1 MNKILIY
8 IMLPFFGCML
18 GSCEDF
24 LTELPETAVPEKE
37 AMVTLSD
44 AEQVVLGI
52 YSTFKNPSLYSGA
65 MVEASEVQSDLF
77 YAAIGF
83 TNQYG
88 DFYRWEIRP
97 NETVLLSIY
106 GGLYQI
112 VNRCNFFFDHKDEV
126 EATLTKDSDKDLLKK
141 YTADAAFMRAYAY
154 HDLVR
159 LFCKPYEPATADK
172 DLGIPLY
179 LHYRVEG
186 KTVEVLPRATMKQCY
201 AQMLADL
208 NLAAELEPR
217 KGTNTPF
224 VTQGAIAALRSR
236 LALYMQDW
244 AEAEKYATEVIDAKT
259 DGVRIYSL
267 ADAYYNDYTPAGELS
282 NEYSMML
289 TYDSSDE
296 IIWKLSF
303 SNTDFTGCLGAFYMS
318 INSARY
324 NPNYLPADWLMGSY
338 KDYDRR
344 YEVGFPQVSTMH
356 SGLSNVCC
364 KYPGN
369 PDIDGN
375 AGPYYCNMPKLIRL
389 SEIYLI
395 RAEARCMQE
404 KTRLACEDI
413 TKLLKARIRNYGSF
427 LTEQAQLLGNIQDER
442 ARELVAEGF
451 RLTDLKR
458 WHLGFERQPQPG
470 TLEGN
475 RYSSLKVKADDNL
488 FVWPIP
494 QHEITASGGI
504 VVQN

>member
-1 MNKILIY
+1 M
-8 IMLPFFGCML
+8 MLLPLFGSML
-18 GSCEDF
+18 FSCEDF
-24 LTELPETAVPEKE
+24 LTELPDTAVPEEE
-37 AMVTLSD
+37 AMKTLSD

-126 EATLTKDSDKDLLKK
+126 EATLTKESDKELMKK

-159 LFCKPYEPATADK
+159 FFCKPYEPATADT
-172 DLGIPLY
+172 DLGVPLY

-186 KTVEVLPRATMKQCY
+186 KTVEILPRATLKECY
-201 AQMLADL
+201 EQMLKDL
-208 NLAAELEPR
+208 DLAASLEPR

-236 LALYMQDW
+236 LALYMHKW
-244 AEAEKYATEVIDAKT
+244 KEAEDYATDVIDAKV
-259 DGVRIYSL
+259 DGVRIYEL
-267 ADAYYNDYTPAGELS
+267 ADAYYNAFTPEGVLS
-282 NEYSMML
+282 NKYEMML

-296 IIWKLSF
+296 IIWKVSF
-303 SNTDFTGCLGAFYMS
+303 SNTDYTGCLGAFFMS
-318 INSARY
+318 VNSGRY
-324 NPNYLPADWLMGSY
+324 NPNYLPADWLMMSY
-338 KDYDRR
+338 KNYDRR
-344 YEVGFPQVSTMH
+344 YELGFPQQSTMH
-356 SGLSNVCC
+356 SGVTNVCC

-369 PDIDGN
+369 PEIDGN
-375 AGPYYCNMPKLIRL
+375 AGPYFCNMPKMIRL
-389 SEIYLI
+389 SEVYLI
-395 RAEARCMQE
+395 RAEARCMQQL
-404 KTRLACEDI
+404 TRPACEDI
-413 TKLLKARIRNYGSF
+413 TKLLKARIKDYGSF
-427 LTEQAQLLGNIQDER
+427 LCEQAQLLGNIQNER

-458 WHLGFERQPQPG
+458 WHLGFKREPQPG
-470 TLEGN
+470 TLEGPH
-475 RYSSLKVKADDNL
+475 YSGLKVNADDNL

-494 QHEITASGGI
+494 QHEITASGGV